1 MFVIDKIPGLHFR
14 ASEQA
19 EIVGMDDTEHAEFA
33 ADYVGFRREA
43 DTVFT
48 KSEKLWGSQ
57 GPPDNVSQRS
67 VRSIHDGERGRG
79 VRVHD
84 AIDEEKANGVDFAGG
99 IPSEAPEK
107 TGYRQPGG
115 NENITRLRSRSRS
128 RGLRSVGEHRE
139 VSPWSG
145 CRITSLPLTPPRPVH
160 CRAATRSSSTTI
172 RPAAS
177 NPSRSP
183 PTLPPLYT
191 AASTPLT
198 KKASRATVCEVQF
211 PCALGSRL
219 PPFSPLYHLRR
230 GVSTCTLRP
239 LSLLRFDLKHCWSP
253 SLSAITW
260 VSRPPPQ
267 PSAVQGLLVSSA
279 SEQAFCT

>member
-1 MFVIDKIPGLHFR
+1 MRPPSSYRCTSPLLTRPSFVATHSGTFLTGIFAQAHIANLDGYAAIPGGWLDRNFRQLGLQVAWICVGFGWTFVVRLSRLPSRPLISLASTNLEPLFLLKVTYAIMFVIDKIPGLHFR

-48 KSEKLWGSQ
+48 KSEKLWGSS

-67 VRSIHDGERGRG
+67 VRSVHESERGRG

-139 VSPWSG
+139 VS
-145 CRITSLPLTPPRPVH
+145 
-160 CRAATRSSSTTI
+160 STI
-172 RPAAS
+172 
-177 NPSRSP
+177 
-183 PTLPPLYT
+183 
-191 AASTPLT
+191 
-198 KKASRATVCEVQF
+198 
-211 PCALGSRL
+211 
-219 PPFSPLYHLRR
+219 
-230 GVSTCTLRP
+230 
-239 LSLLRFDLKHCWSP
+239 
-253 SLSAITW
+253 
-260 VSRPPPQ
+260 
-267 PSAVQGLLVSSA
+267 
-279 SEQAFCT
+279 